1 MQQQADPIAPPFST
15 GQVISFEYPKS
26 NQVHNR
32 RPHYRRRTIAVTEVR
47 DMSRHGV
54 TLQAIKTRPTLA
66 RGRWLVTGTCLETGQ
81 ERSFYVESMKEKQ
94 QQTWLTLGLF
104 DPLAESG
111 PVYTDGLYAP
121 TAADRQF
128 LCQVLDRFNLL
139 DAEQP
144 PVPDTDDNLILG
156 VFPINDDRELNG

>member
-54 TLQAIKTRPTLA
+54 TLQAIKTRPALA
-66 RGRWLVTGTCLETGQ
+66 RGRWLVTGTCLETGE
-81 ERSFYVESMKEKQ
+81 ERSFYVESMREKQ
-94 QQTWLTLGLF
+94 RRTWLTLGLF

-111 PVYTDGLYAP
+111 PIFTEGLYAP

-128 LCQVLDRFNLL
+128 LCQVLDRFNLI
-139 DAEQP
+139 DAECS
-144 PVPDTDDNLILG
+144 TDSKSESNLILG
-156 VFPINDDRELNG
+156 VFPM